1 MRWLN
6 LAEVLEL
13 HSNLIQQSGGSP
25 GIRDLGLLEAA
36 LAQPLQ
42 TFGGIDLYPHF
53 LLKVACLGFSLI
65 QNHPFVDGSKRIG
78 HAAMEVVMILN
89 GLELSADVDDAEAV
103 VLGVATGLID
113 RDALMDWLE
122 GHQIPSVAG

>member
-13 HSNLIQQSGGSP
+13 HSSLIQQSGGST
-25 GIRDLGLLEAA
+25 GIRDLGLLEAS

-42 TFGGIDLYPHF
+42 TFGGIDLYPQF

-89 GLELSADVDDAEAV
+89 DLELSADVDDAEAV

-113 RDALMDWLE
+113 RDVLMDWLK